1 MVSSSRLRPLDAI
14 ATRFRQEFGGETPRF
29 FFAPGRINLVGAHL
43 DYNGGDVLPMAVD
56 RGVYLAVRPRTD
68 GLLRL
73 RSLDQELAVDVEGRS
88 VGRRTLPEWGWAGY
102 PLGVWHG
109 MQQRT
114 GLGTGID
121 AVFGGDLPVA
131 SGLSSSAAI
140 EVVTAIA
147 LDALHGTRLE
157 RHELALLAHRAET
170 GFVGVRCGIMD
181 QFASALGRAGQVLL
195 LRCAGPRW
203 EHVPFDPTACEVLVM
218 DTKKPRTLAKSG
230 FNERVAQCATAH
242 ELLRAHVRDLPVLAA
257 YSLQEL
263 EQSREVMDEMLFRRA
278 RHVVTEMVRT
288 RLAAAALRQHDY
300 ATLGAQ
306 LDASHLSTAV
316 DYEVSCEELDVITD
330 AARGLDDVFG
340 ARLTGAGFGGCAI
353 ALVKSGTSGAVAR
366 HVGKVFA
373 ARFGAQPGFDLLSVG
388 NGPGEI
394 D

>member
-1 MVSSSRLRPLDAI
+1 MASTSQLRPLDAV
-14 ATRFRQEFGGETPRF
+14 AARFRQEFGDPPPRS

-56 RGVYLAVRPRTD
+56 RGIYAAVRQRTD

-73 RSLDQELAVDVEGRS
+73 RSLDQALAVDVDGRS
-88 VGRRTLPEWGWAGY
+88 VGRRALPEWGWAGY
-102 PLGVWHG
+102 PIGVWHG

-114 GLGTGID
+114 GLANGID
-121 AVFGGDLPVA
+121 VVFAGDLPMA

-203 EHVPFDPTACEVLVM
+203 EHVPFDPTVCEVLVM

-242 ELLRAHVRDLPVLAA
+242 EILRAHVRDLPHLAS
-257 YSLQEL
+257 YSLAEL
-263 EQSREVMDEMLFRRA
+263 EQSREALDEVLFRRA
-278 RHVVTEMVRT
+278 RHVVTEMERT
-288 RLAAAALRQHDY
+288 RLAASALRRHDY
-300 ATLGAQ
+300 ATLGEQ
-306 LDASHLSTAV
+306 LDASHLSTAI

-330 AARGLDDVFG
+330 AARGLDEVFG

-353 ALVKSGTSGAVAR
+353 ALVKAGTSGAVAR
-366 HVGKVFA
+366 HVGRVFA
-373 ARFGAQPGFDLLSVG
+373 ARFGMPPGFDLLRVG
-388 NGPGEI
+388 SGPGEI
-394 D
+394 A